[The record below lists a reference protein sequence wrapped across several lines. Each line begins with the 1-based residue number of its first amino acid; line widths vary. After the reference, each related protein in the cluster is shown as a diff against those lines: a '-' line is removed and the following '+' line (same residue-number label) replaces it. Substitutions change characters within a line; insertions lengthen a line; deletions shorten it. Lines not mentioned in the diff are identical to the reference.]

1 MIVIRLSDC
10 SASLGEHLTFTGSE
24 KETLF
29 ILDQVEKN
37 QLSEPVG
44 WWAMR
49 NKPNSLT
56 IDNSSSF
63 PIAN

>member
-44 WWAMR
+44 W
-49 NKPNSLT
+49 
-56 IDNSSSF
+56 
-63 PIAN
+63 